1 MTEKEL
7 TAMKAVLH
15 LAMNNPHLRA
25 EGIWVEDV
33 NHYETCSKIKFT
45 EAIGIVGELLYGSN
59 IEKEGKKHE

>member
-15 LAMNNPHLRA
+15 LAMNNPRLRA
-25 EGIWVEDV
+25 GGIWVEDV

-59 IEKEGKKHE
+59 IDKEGKNHD

>member
-7 TAMKAVLH
+7 TAMKAVLY
-15 LAMNNPHLRA
+15 LAMSNPQLRA
-25 EGIWVEDV
+25 GGLWVEDV

-59 IEKEGKKHE
+59 IDKEENYE

>member
-25 EGIWVEDV
+25 GGIWVEDV

-59 IEKEGKKHE
+59 IDKEGKNHE

>member
-7 TAMKAVLH
+7 TAMKAALY
-15 LAMNNPHLRA
+15 LAMNNPQLRA
-25 EGIWVEDV
+25 GGLWVEDV

-59 IEKEGKKHE
+59 IDKEENYD

>member
-7 TAMKAVLH
+7 TAMKAVLY
-15 LAMNNPHLRA
+15 LAMNNPQLRA
-25 EGIWVEDV
+25 GGLWVEDV

-59 IEKEGKKHE
+59 IDKEEKYE

>member
-15 LAMNNPHLRA
+15 LAMNNPQLRA
-25 EGIWVEDV
+25 GGVWAEDV

-59 IEKEGKKHE
+59 IDKEGKNHD

>member
-7 TAMKAVLH
+7 TAMKAVLY
-15 LAMNNPHLRA
+15 LAMNNPQLRA
-25 EGIWVEDV
+25 GGLWVEDV

-59 IEKEGKKHE
+59 IDKEENYE